1 LYNAHTYAHT
11 AGSACVCVYV
21 CTALTVGL
29 AMKDTHTHTQRDP
42 AHYTI
47 WFIHT
52 YTCGEEGW
60 IGAGGATSATRTR
73 AYIVCTKVQH
83 RYLFNC
89 IQFAVN
95 C

>member
-1 LYNAHTYAHT
+1 
-11 AGSACVCVYV
+11 VCVYV

-52 YTCGEEGW
+52 YTCGEKDG
-60 IGAGGATSATRTR
+60 
-73 AYIVCTKVQH
+73 
-83 RYLFNC
+83 
-89 IQFAVN
+89 
-95 C
+95 